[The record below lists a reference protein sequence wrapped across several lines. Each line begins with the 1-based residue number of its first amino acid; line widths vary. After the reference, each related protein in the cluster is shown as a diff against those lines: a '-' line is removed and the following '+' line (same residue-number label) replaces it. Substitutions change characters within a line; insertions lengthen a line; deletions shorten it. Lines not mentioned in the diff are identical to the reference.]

1 MDGPRVSLVMNG
13 PDLLRPFAESIV
25 DTVRDPLLVLD
36 ADLRVIL
43 ASRVF
48 YEAFRVAP
56 GETEGRRIYELGN
69 GQWDVPAL
77 RTLLEEILPRES
89 AFRDFAVDHVFPQL
103 GRRHMLLNAR
113 RLQQQGAVRELILL
127 AIEDVTE
134 RRMAEAA
141 RHEAEAR
148 FTDMVKNVRD
158 YAVFMTDPQGT
169 ITSWNV
175 AAERVFGHAE
185 AEALGQPFALIFTPE
200 DVTAGTH
207 EEELRQAREL
217 GRAEDERWHLRKDGE
232 RFWAQG
238 IVTPRLDGRGQL
250 VGYSKILRD
259 MSERQRAEM
268 ALRASQQQF
277 RRAMSIAT
285 VGVLFFRLDG
295 RLLDANAA
303 FCRISG
309 HSVEALR
316 ALPDWM
322 ALTPPEFRA
331 VTARTAEALAE
342 RGDAAPYE
350 KQMLRADGS
359 RFWGLFAPTRLEGS
373 GRETVCVEFIL
384 DITGRKRTEEALQ
397 RSEERH
403 AFLLRLSDALR
414 LLSDP
419 AEVLATANRLLG
431 EALGVDRAYY
441 VEIDEARTIGTVRA
455 EFRCGTTPTL
465 VGEHRLADYDWV
477 LPAMRAGQ
485 MVVIADVERSQR
497 VPEDRRAA
505 MRAVQI
511 AAHVSA
517 PLVKEGLLVG
527 ALCVTEHRPRTWLD
541 SEVALVRETAER
553 IWAAVERSH
562 AEAAL
567 RTSEDRLRLALVAA
581 RMGTWHWEPSGDRHR
596 RDANLNRLLGL
607 EPVET
612 VLPLEE
618 FFTHVH
624 PDDHAA
630 VRAAVDAS
638 VRRGHNLAVDF
649 RVVWPRGEVHWLS
662 DKGDVFGSGTGRYLA
677 GACVD
682 ITERKRLEDELRE
695 ADRRKDEF
703 LAMLGHELRNPLA
716 PMRNVLEA
724 LRRNHLD
731 EAGLERAYGMMDRQ
745 VGHLS
750 RLVNDLLDVSRITL
764 GLIELQKETVN
775 VAEVAE
781 AAVEM
786 AMPAVTSRR
795 LELTLALP
803 RKPLQIQ
810 GDRARLIQVVFNLLN
825 NAAKYTPAGGQIW
838 LSLEREDGHVAIR
851 VRDNG
856 SGMTSDLVPRV
867 FDLFTQGARTLDRAQ
882 GGLGLGLTLVKRL
895 VEKHGGTVAAA
906 SAGPGLGS
914 EFVVRLPACKDEAQ
928 APGPASAI
936 DEGPR
941 VSGVHAMVVDDVR
954 DIADS
959 YVWLFEG
966 LVDDVRV
973 AYSGGQALEMSG
985 ERAPDLVVCDL
996 GMPGMDGYE
1005 TCRRLR
1011 ELPGLQSTL
1020 IAAVSGYGGDE
1031 YVRASKQAGF
1041 DRHLVKP
1048 ISRATLEALVRSAV
1062 SR

>member
-1 MDGPRVSLVMNG
+1 MDGAHPSLVMND
-13 PDLLRPFAESIV
+13 PDELRSFAESIV

-48 YEAFRVAP
+48 YEAFRVP
-56 GETEGRRIYELGN
+56 PRETVGRRIYELGN
-69 GQWDVPAL
+69 GQWDIPAL
-77 RTLLEEILPRES
+77 RTQLEDILPRES

-103 GRRHMLLNAR
+103 GRRHMLLNGR
-113 RLQQQGAVRELILL
+113 RLRQHNARRELILL

-134 RRMAEAA
+134 RRMAETA

-148 FTDMVKNVRD
+148 FTEMVKNVRD

-185 AEALGQPFALIFTPE
+185 AEAIGQPFAMIFTPE
-200 DVTAGTH
+200 DVTAGAH
-207 EEELRQAREL
+207 DEELRQAREA
-217 GRAEDERWHLRKDGE
+217 GRAEDERWHLRKGGE

-238 IVTPRLDGRGQL
+238 IVTPRRDGRGQL

-259 MSERQRAEM
+259 MSERQRAET

-295 RLLDANAA
+295 RVLDANAA
-303 FCRISG
+303 FCRMSG
-309 HSVEALR
+309 HSVESLR
-316 ALPDWM
+316 ALPDWI
-322 ALTPPEFRA
+322 ALTPPEFHA
-331 VTARTAEALAE
+331 VTTRTAQALAE

-373 GRETVCVEFIL
+373 GPETVCVEFIL

-414 LLSDP
+414 LLGAP
-419 AEVLATANRLLG
+419 AEILATANRLLG

-441 VEIDEARTIGTVRA
+441 VEIDEARATGTVRA
-455 EFRCGTTPTL
+455 EFRCGATPTL
-465 VGEHRLADYDWV
+465 VGEHRLADYDWI

-485 MVVIADVERSQR
+485 MVVIANVERSSR
-497 VPEDRRAA
+497 IPEDRRAT
-505 MRAVQI
+505 MRAVQV
-511 AAHVSA
+511 AAHVIA
-517 PLVKEGLLVG
+517 PLVKNKLLLA
-527 ALCVTEHRPRTWLD
+527 ALCVTEHRPRAWLD

-567 RTSEDRLRLALVAA
+567 RSSEERLRLALVAA
-581 RMGTWHWEPSGDRHR
+581 RMGTWHWEPSSDRQR

-612 VLPLEE
+612 VRPLEE
-618 FFTHVH
+618 FFIHIH
-624 PDDHAA
+624 PDDQAT
-630 VRAAVDAS
+630 VRTAFGAS
-638 VRRGHNLAVDF
+638 MRMGHELQVDF
-649 RVVWPRGEVHWLS
+649 RVVRPGGEICWLS
-662 DKGDVFGSGTGRYLA
+662 DKGDVFGAGAGRYLA

-682 ITERKRLEDELRE
+682 ITDRKRLEAELLD

-716 PMRNVLEA
+716 PLRNVLEA
-724 LRRNHLD
+724 LRRSHLD
-731 EAGLERAYGMMDRQ
+731 EAALERACAMMDRQ

-764 GLIELQKETVN
+764 GLIELQKEPVN

-795 LELTLALP
+795 LELTLAWP
-803 RKPLQIQ
+803 RKPLRIQ

-838 LSLEREDGHVAIR
+838 LSLEREDGWVALR

-895 VEKHGGTVAAA
+895 VEKHGGSVAAT
-906 SAGPGLGS
+906 SPGPGLGS
-914 EFVVRLPACKDEAQ
+914 EFVVRLPACNDAEQ
-928 APGPASAI
+928 APAPASAL
-936 DEGPR
+936 DDGPL
-941 VSGVHAMVVDDVR
+941 VAGVDALVVDDVR

-973 AYSGGQALEMSG
+973 AYSGDQALTLAG

-1011 ELPGLQSTL
+1011 ELPGLDTTL